1 MVLLILIYFVFI
13 GVGLP
18 DSLLGSAWPYMAEDY
33 QVGVDSAGILS
44 MTISIGIIIASLT
57 ACHLIRKFGFGKTAL
72 TGLCFL
78 LAGLAG
84 YIVSPSFGWT
94 FCCCVP
100 LGFGS
105 GMLQTILNDFVAEH
119 YSARHMN
126 WLHGSWGI
134 GAVAGPLLVS
144 AFGGTAAGW
153 RGGYAAV
160 ALVEAV
166 LIAAVLAALPL
177 WKKVSKTARV
187 PVSELVNKPV
197 GKVGGNP
204 VGKMDGKPVQKA
216 GNGNMEAERGKNS
229 AGRSVSIRGKAFV
242 VGQFFMYC
250 SMENAMMLWGASYL
264 IGAKGMEASR
274 AAQGVSVFFLGITA
288 GRFLGGMLA
297 GKIGNVQMIF
307 GSVMAAS
314 VLDLILLFSGGTGT
328 AMIVFLLLG
337 LITAPIYPAMLHQ
350 TPSFF
355 PQENLHLLMG
365 VQVASAYAGITVMP
379 PLFGKLFTAFSFRLL
394 PVLQIC
400 FLCCVLFCVV
410 VLNQRAAKTQ
420 RVLV

>member
-153 RGGYAAV
+153 RGGYTAV

-187 PVSELVNKPV
+187 PVGELVNKPV
-197 GKVGGNP
+197 GKT
-204 VGKMDGKPVQKA
+204 DGKPVGKAGGKSVQKA
-216 GNGNMEAERGKNS
+216 GTGNMEAGRGKNS

-379 PLFGKLFTAFSFRLL
+379 PLFGKLFTAVSFRLL
-394 PVLQIC
+394 PVLQMC

>member
-197 GKVGGNP
+197 GKVGG
-204 VGKMDGKPVQKA
+204 KPVQKA
-216 GNGNMEAERGKNS
+216 GTGNMEAERGKNS

>member
-153 RGGYAAV
+153 RGGYTAV

-197 GKVGGNP
+197 
-204 VGKMDGKPVQKA
+204 QKA
-216 GNGNMEAERGKNS
+216 GTGNMEAERGKNS
-229 AGRSVSIRGKAFV
+229 AGRSVTIRGKAFV

>member
-134 GAVAGPLLVS
+134 RAVAGPLLVS
-144 AFGGTAAGW
+144 AFGGMAAGW

-160 ALVEAV
+160 ALVEAA

-197 GKVGGNP
+197 
-204 VGKMDGKPVQKA
+204 QKA
-216 GNGNMEAERGKNS
+216 GTGNMEAERGKNS

-314 VLDLILLFSGGTGT
+314 MLDLILLFSGGTGT

-365 VQVASAYAGITVMP
+365 IQVASAYAGITVMP
-379 PLFGKLFTAFSFRLL
+379 PLFGKLFTAVSFRLL

>member
-1 MVLLILIYFVFI
+1 MVLLILIYLIFI

-18 DSLLGSAWPYMAEDY
+18 DSLLGSAWPYMAKDY
-33 QVGVDSAGILS
+33 QVGVGSAGILS

-57 ACHLIRKFGFGKTAL
+57 ACHLIRKFGFGKAAAC
-72 TGLCFL
+72 GLGFL

-84 YIVSPSFGWT
+84 YVISPSFGWT

-144 AFGGTAAGW
+144 ASGGTATGW
-153 RGGYAAV
+153 RGGYMVV
-160 ALVEAV
+160 ALTEAALIGAV
-166 LIAAVLAALPL
+166 LVTLPL
-177 WKKVSKTARV
+177 WKKVSKTA
-187 PVSELVNKPV
+187 NKPAYETDQ
-197 GKVGGNP
+197 KTSDADREA
-204 VGKMDGKPVQKA
+204 DGVKIAAAPT
-216 GNGNMEAERGKNS
+216 
-229 AGRSVSIRGKAFV
+229 VSLRGKAFV

-264 IGAKGMEASR
+264 IGAKGMEASQ
-274 AAQGVSVFFLGITA
+274 AAGGVSMFFLGITA

-297 GKIGNVQMIF
+297 GKVGNVQMIF

-314 VLDLILLFSGGTGT
+314 VLDLILLFSGGAHT
-328 AMIVFLLLG
+328 AYIVFLLLG

-365 VQVASAYAGITVMP
+365 VQVASAYLGITVMP
-379 PLFGKLFTAFSFRLL
+379 PLFGKLFTTVSFRLL
-394 PVLQIC
+394 PVLQMC
-400 FLCCVLFCVV
+400 FLCGVLLCVI
-410 VLNQRAAKTQ
+410 VLNQRAAKKQ

>member
-144 AFGGTAAGW
+144 AFGGMAAGW

-160 ALVEAV
+160 ALVEAA

-197 GKVGGNP
+197 
-204 VGKMDGKPVQKA
+204 QKA
-216 GNGNMEAERGKNS
+216 GTGNMEAERGKNS

-314 VLDLILLFSGGTGT
+314 MLDLILLFSGGTGT

-365 VQVASAYAGITVMP
+365 IQVASAYAGITVMP
-379 PLFGKLFTAFSFRLL
+379 PLFGKLFTAVSFRLL

>member
-204 VGKMDGKPVQKA
+204 VGKMDGKPVQMA
-216 GNGNMEAERGKNS
+216 GTGNMEAERGKNS

-379 PLFGKLFTAFSFRLL
+379 PLFGKLFTAVSFRLL